1 MCQNCKNGWPLLWVW
16 GGEQFSQNHNYY
28 EFCGL
33 CTHSTGSPFL
43 SFFFASTVGNLESSS
58 SIMSSTTTGDFL
70 WKEGKKKK
78 GTAAVAKVFS
88 IDYWSYRIILF
99 QIISVISIAFVVA
112 STVGMTL
119 NTIPSIQHR
128 NAKNE
133 PIDNPKL
140 ALIEAIC
147 ISWFTIEYL
156 LRLAGKLYSNSV
168 ENCPV

>member
-1 MCQNCKNGWPLLWVW
+1 MGDHCAAVEKENNFLPSRTTIIMNFVVFALTLQEV
-16 GGEQFSQNHNYY
+16 
-28 EFCGL
+28 
-33 CTHSTGSPFL
+33 PFFL
-43 SFFFASTVGNLESSS
+43 FTSTVGNLESSS

-112 STVGMTL
+112 STIGMTL

-128 NAKNE
+128 NAKDE